1 MTRIQSSL
9 TLALMAIVFLGFAT
23 NATVAAEKAKSAG
36 IAPTLKEVRYGPHER
51 NVMNVW
57 LAKSATPTAVIFKIH
72 GGGWYTGDV
81 HPTEPAEEW
90 LARGISVVSIRYR
103 MTNTDILPA
112 PLHDAA
118 RALQFT
124 RTKAR
129 EWNLDPKRIV
139 CMGSS
144 AGACSSLWLALHD
157 DLADPANRDPV
168 ARESSK
174 PLAAV
179 ATLAQSTLDPRWILE
194 HVGPEALKHR
204 MIFQSFGASS
214 AQEMLDH
221 YDKYRAAIH
230 EFSPLDHV
238 DKNDAPLLLLPGND
252 LATPAKNP
260 SHGIHHPN
268 FSIELKARADVA
280 GLRCRLLLADDRDP
294 SIAVREF
301 VETILRTTSS
311 AQH

>member
-1 MTRIQSSL
+1 MTRIRSSL
-9 TLALMAIVFLGFAT
+9 TLALMAIVSFAFAT
-23 NATVAAEKAKSAG
+23 NVTTAAEKAKSAG

-57 LAKSATPTAVIFKIH
+57 LAKSDKPTAVIFKIH
-72 GGGWYTGDV
+72 GGGWYTGDI
-81 HPTEPAEEW
+81 HPTEPAEDW

-103 MTNTDILPA
+103 LTNTDILPA

-124 RTKAR
+124 RTQAR

-157 DLADPANRDPV
+157 DLADPASRDPV

-174 PLAAV
+174 PQAAV

-221 YDKYRAAIH
+221 YEKYRAAIH

-252 LATPAKNP
+252 LTTPAKNP

-268 FSIELKARADVA
+268 FSVELKARADAA
-280 GLRCRLLLADDRDP
+280 GLPCRLLPAGQGDAA
-294 SIAVREF
+294 SATREF
-301 VETILRTTSS
+301 VEAILATKAA